1 MDNHFSGSTIVSP
14 LLAMTRSV
22 DEQLK
27 QARGATPAFLPL
39 PEKRE
44 LLTTL
49 VSLGN
54 QIDGLLVE
62 ALGVC
67 GDVAD
72 AEGFKTAGTWLATQT
87 HSERSV
93 LGGLQRLADDVTA
106 RYPLV
111 LEGMRTGNVSVRQAE
126 AITRSLDALGTDVSR
141 DIKVEA
147 EARMVA
153 FAAEFDAHELK
164 KLGAAILETID
175 PDTFEDNERQRLED
189 ELRKAHEATRLT
201 LRQRGDGTT
210 RISGVIPDALAARL
224 RTCLSAFS
232 SPRHDTA
239 TANKAANPTGTTD
252 NRDGADSASGDVPD
266 NAGGNGSPAAD
277 DSPYLDPVTGKRL
290 PHDRVLGEALCAF
303 IEAADP
309 TRMPIQGGAAT
320 TIIVT
325 MDLDK
330 LRAGVGVAT
339 AGGERIPAGEV
350 RRLACQ
356 AGIVPA
362 VLGGKS
368 EILDLGRTS
377 RLFSPA
383 QRKAL
388 RVRYRT
394 CIVEG
399 CDVPGEQCEAHHHR
413 PWSKGGPTNL
423 EDGALACPRH
433 HHLLHDDT
441 YEVTFTPQG
450 EVRLHRRC

>member
-1 MDNHFSGSTIVSP
+1 MDNHYSGSTILSP
-14 LLAMTRSV
+14 LVAMTRSM

-27 QARGATPAFLPL
+27 QARGTTPAFLTL

-44 LLTTL
+44 LLVNL
-49 VSLGN
+49 NDLRN
-54 QIDGLLVE
+54 QIDGLLVDTL
-62 ALGVC
+62 AVS
-67 GDVAD
+67 GDVAE
-72 AEGFKTAGTWLATQT
+72 AEGFKTAGTWLATHT
-87 HSERSV
+87 HSERSQ
-93 LGGLQRLADDVTA
+93 LSALQRLADDVTA

-111 LEGMRTGNVSVRQAE
+111 LEGMRNGDVSVRQAE
-126 AITRSLDALGTDVSR
+126 AITRSLDALGADVSR
-141 DIKVEA
+141 DIKHEA

-153 FAAEFDAHELK
+153 FATEFDAHELR

-189 ELRKAHEATRLT
+189 ELRKAHEATRLN

-210 RISGVIPDALAARL
+210 RISGVIPDAMAARL
-224 RTCLSAFS
+224 RTCLSAFT
-232 SPRHDTA
+232 SPRHDAA
-239 TANKAANPTGTTD
+239 TNAASAGQANEATGAGV
-252 NRDGADSASGDVPD
+252 NEAEPD
-266 NAGGNGSPAAD
+266 ESPAVQ
-277 DSPYLDPVTGKRL
+277 DSRYLDPVTGKRL

-309 TRMPIQGGAAT
+309 TRMPLQGGAAT
-320 TIIVT
+320 SIIIT

-339 AGGERIPAGEV
+339 AGSERIPASEV

-356 AGIVPA
+356 AGIIPA

-368 EILDLGRTS
+368 EVLDLGRTR

-383 QRKAL
+383 QRKAIAI
-388 RVRYRT
+388 RYRT

-399 CDVPGEQCEAHHHR
+399 CMVPVEQTEIHHLDPWSRGGLTNLDDGVPGC
-413 PWSKGGPTNL
+413 S
-423 EDGALACPRH
+423 RH
-433 HHLLHDDT
+433 HHCFHDER
-441 YEVTFTPQG
+441 YEMTWTPQG